1 MRKLPM
7 SCLWL
12 FLLTTTLITSSLVQA
27 QSPGELDA
35 RLREVLQRAM
45 NQDGNLEQEF
55 QALAEST
62 ESINQESVKTPTPKV
77 LPAPKALPNAGPKTL
92 PSLTPR
98 SSATATTPSTSQTN
112 SNTISAPQSGNV
124 PPTLPQGGTLPSA
137 SSLPGMNNKT
147 SNTAAAGAGNQNGIP
162 DIAKAAEDAI
172 IDKISASF
180 SLS

>member
-1 MRKLPM
+1 MTIKFQLRRASLTKTNPAFIRIMSSKLNKSYMRKLPM

-77 LPAPKALPNAGPKTL
+77 LPAP
-92 PSLTPR
+92 
-98 SSATATTPSTSQTN
+98 
-112 SNTISAPQSGNV
+112 
-124 PPTLPQGGTLPSA
+124 
-137 SSLPGMNNKT
+137 
-147 SNTAAAGAGNQNGIP
+147 
-162 DIAKAAEDAI
+162 
-172 IDKISASF
+172 
-180 SLS
+180 